1 MYHQPS
7 RCEIARD
14 RARPR
19 ADRADAACYLQL
31 RGEED
36 FILHCHRLLVTP
48 SATAELYRPQHCR
61 RKHSDL
67 SPLVYCSHGNTN
79 LCWLVTRPVATPIG
93 VLAAHRTPHD
103 TRSYSERT
111 CCATHLLFA
120 CTLQQP
126 LHGTAR
132 IALSSAVALQ
142 LHAQLASPLL
152 ASPLLAARI
161 PRSPLYTPR
170 QSSAQ
175 TAGSAVVLEGA
186 SRR

>member
-48 SATAELYRPQHCR
+48 SATADLYQPQHCR
-61 RKHSDL
+61 QKH
-67 SPLVYCSHGNTN
+67 PVPCPPVYWSHGNTN
-79 LCWLVTRPVATPIG
+79 LCWLVTRPIATPIG
-93 VLAAHRTPHD
+93 VLAAHRAPHD
-103 TRSYSERT
+103 TRSYSART
-111 CCATHLLFA
+111 CCATHLTFSY
-120 CTLQQP
+120 TPQQP
-126 LHGTAR
+126 LHGTAL

-152 ASPLLAARI
+152 AAEI
-161 PRSPLYTPR
+161 PSSPLYTPR